1 MSGTSG
7 GEGQVPASEGPGPG
21 QRPEHEAAHEVA
33 EPRGRPPQA
42 RRHRFSW
49 RTPVAVL
56 LIIAGGVSRRP
67 SQWWPC
73 GRRTRFPTP
82 AAMSPT

>member
-1 MSGTSG
+1 MAGTNG
-7 GEGQVPASEGPGPG
+7 GKGEAPASEGNGSG
-21 QRPEHEAAHEVA
+21 QRPEREDAHEVA
-33 EPRGRPPQA
+33 EPRGRPQQA
-42 RRHRFSW
+42 RRRRFSW

-56 LIIAGGVSRRP
+56 LIIAGLCAGAPLSA
-67 SQWWPC
+67 WLY